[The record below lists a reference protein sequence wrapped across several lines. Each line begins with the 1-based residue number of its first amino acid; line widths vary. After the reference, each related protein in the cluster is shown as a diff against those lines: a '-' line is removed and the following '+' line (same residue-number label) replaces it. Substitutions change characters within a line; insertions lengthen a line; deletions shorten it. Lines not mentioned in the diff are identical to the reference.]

1 VSIRIVSKT
10 IKKKYE
16 RITFYYV
23 IYRWLQTKWNT
34 IIAPLVR
41 EFSMNKCIQSKS
53 KDSTAIASSL
63 RANNVEIN
71 APYEP
76 VACRALY
83 VLLQRAVSRDCPL
96 MGYGKIVFNQTFSK
110 ELIYCF
116 LNRTRAVL
124 VGFCW

>member
-1 VSIRIVSKT
+1 VSIIIVSK
-10 IKKKYE
+10 IRK
-16 RITFYYV
+16 TFDYI
-23 IYRWLQTKWNT
+23 IYRWLQIKWNT

-63 RANNVEIN
+63 GANNVEVN
-71 APYEP
+71 ASYEP

-96 MGYGKIVFNQTFSK
+96 TGYGKIVFNQAFSRK
-110 ELIYCF
+110 LIDCF
-116 LNRTRAVL
+116 LNRTRAIL